1 MIQTEDS
8 ETRSEAAKIIAGGG
22 VIAFRT
28 DTFYGLGADP
38 LNAEA
43 VRKIWDLK
51 GREDD
56 KPILVL
62 ISDLSELDRFS
73 IEVIE
78 ANEPI
83 EVNKANSAFQ
93 LAVKLFWPGPLTL
106 VTCARADLPSEL
118 TAGTGTIGLRLPA
131 DERVRKLVRAC
142 GGALTATSANAS
154 GQAPASSA
162 EAVQSYFSEGLDM
175 IIDGGYT
182 ESTEPSTVVDV
193 TGPQAR
199 VIRRGVIAESEL
211 APILAVGSEQF
222 EESRRQNTERS

>member
-43 VRKIWDLK
+43 VRKIRDLK

-131 DERVRKLVRAC
+131 PDRKHSRWSLSVRRHKHAQALALAHPPAAAGQWCRCPQSTPTAGLRAR
-142 GGALTATSANAS
+142 T
-154 GQAPASSA
+154 
-162 EAVQSYFSEGLDM
+162 
-175 IIDGGYT
+175 
-182 ESTEPSTVVDV
+182 
-193 TGPQAR
+193 
-199 VIRRGVIAESEL
+199 
-211 APILAVGSEQF
+211 
-222 EESRRQNTERS
+222 